1 MIFKHWAFVE
11 GGCLNTGSLDLASS
25 LEDWLCIISGAN
37 KVEISRLLLEHFF
50 FCGNFFPSYTS
61 QG

>member
-25 LEDWLCIISGAN
+25 LEDWLCIKI
-37 KVEISRLLLEHFF
+37 LELTRWKYQDCF
-50 FCGNFFPSYTS
+50 
-61 QG
+61 